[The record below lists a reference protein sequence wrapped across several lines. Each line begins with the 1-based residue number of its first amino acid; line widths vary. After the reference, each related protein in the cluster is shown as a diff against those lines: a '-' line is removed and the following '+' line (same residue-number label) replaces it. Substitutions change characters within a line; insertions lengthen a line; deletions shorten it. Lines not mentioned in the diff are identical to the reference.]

1 VLASL
6 ESRAL
11 LAIHVELRLIE
22 HALVG
27 RRLPEHLLQQLQRK
41 DDVLLPLR
49 RKLPHLH
56 KPHRVSASF
65 STSHTHALTEAQAL
79 TEAVYR
85 GRHRLLQTLSARRR
99 HTLLQRH

>member
-1 VLASL
+1 MLASL

-11 LAIHVELRLIE
+11 LAIHVELRLLE

-27 RRLPEHLLQQLQRK
+27 RRLPEHLLQQFQRK

-56 KPHRVSASF
+56 KPHHVSASF
-65 STSHTHALTEAQAL
+65 RTSQTQAL
-79 TEAVYR
+79 TETVYAGSEALKAAVLD
-85 GRHRLLQTLSARRR
+85 GRV
-99 HTLLQRH
+99 